1 MFYGRNSNVL
11 HLRIHPIFFGGVS
24 VRWAMMVVTLLA
36 LLPVAAFAQTR
47 RIVEMG
53 ITAPEMAQYFQQHA
67 GAQDIARVDHPN
79 DIGLISGISVG
90 KKMVIFKSVSQIQ
103 QFLATNAGALDIVG
117 YNLEPGQTHD
127 ANELANPVAA
137 AKAVQSMARQYGK
150 QVAIGLTHDL
160 TLQYGAAMAPFADI
174 WVLQIQKAQN
184 DPQMA
189 AGFVNQMVPALTKA
203 NPAIKVFVQIRTDSQ
218 PAALASLVNG
228 FSGVHVSILTQKSD
242 VQDAINVASQFFGQ
256 GGQPVSRQPRLYGDR
271 LPSKDGQWLLP
282 TPTLHLGSTDDDHVR
297 RGSIN
302 SWDLV
307 APKGTPVYA
316 ARAGI
321 VEAAGCNLY
330 ESHQWPIMQGYG
342 CAISIKHGNGVV
354 SQYGHC
360 DTGSIVV
367 RVGQQV
373 DEWSLLC
380 AVGMTGQT
388 SFGPHTHFTIL
399 SNGKPVRIDGIFDI
413 KRMLKY
419 ERLGNAVSN
428 EVPAQIGVVG
438 GGVVTGQQQA
448 QVITTS
454 KGQQILQALA
464 ALPAEQFAAL
474 VMLLV
479 FGLLFIGWLGGTY
492 VRVALVGAVS
502 AAIVAGCM
510 AYLFAPTSVSAGQ
523 QPAAIGGDWEKSYEI
538 TQGRE
543 GWKCTRDPVYTMGG
557 VTQGTYNRWLAKHGM
572 GRADVCQALTREQ
585 AKQIFYELFWL
596 PVGADKMPFAL
607 ALTVVDHYYNTGK
620 VSHLLAQCGQDVAC
634 FNQARIADYKTKSN
648 CNLYCKAWIAR
659 VNHLRSLTE
668 GSGS

>member
-1 MFYGRNSNVL
+1 VKRLLFLVVL
-11 HLRIHPIFFGGVS
+11 V
-24 VRWAMMVVTLLA
+24 A
-36 LLPVAAFAQTR
+36 LLPSTVNAQTR
-47 RIVEMG
+47 IIEMG

-79 DIGLISGISVG
+79 DIGLISGITVG
-90 KKMVIFKSVSQIQ
+90 KKMAIFKTAAQIQ
-103 QFLATNAGALDIVG
+103 QFLSSNANAIDIVG
-117 YNLEPGQTHD
+117 YNLEPGQAND

-137 AKAVQSMARQYGK
+137 AQNVQAIARQYGK

-189 AGFVNQMVPALTKA
+189 SEFVNQMVPALMKA

-218 PAALASLVNG
+218 PAALASLVNR

-242 VQDAINVASQFFGQ
+242 VQDAINVAGVFFGQ
-256 GGQPVSRQPRLYGDR
+256 GGQAVSRQPRLYGDR

-321 VEAAGCNLY
+321 IEAAGCNLY

-367 RVGQQV
+367 SVGQQV
-373 DEWSLLC
+373 DEWNLLC
-380 AVGMTGQT
+380 KVGMTGQT

-413 KRMLKY
+413 NRMMKY
-419 ERLGNAVSN
+419 ERLGNAVSKD
-428 EVPAQIGVVG
+428 VPTEIGIVG
-438 GGVVTGQQQA
+438 GNVVTGQQAVSQA
-448 QVITTS
+448 PVITTS

-464 ALPAEQFAAL
+464 ALPAEQFG
-474 VMLLV
+474 LLV
-479 FGLLFIGWLGGTY
+479 AVIVFLLLFIFWLSGLY
-492 VRVALVGAVS
+492 VRVALISLTS
-502 AAIVAGCM
+502 AGIAAGCV
-510 AYLFAPTSVSAGQ
+510 AILFMPTQIQATQTS
-523 QPAAIGGDWEKSYEI
+523 QPVAVGGDWEKSYEI

-543 GWKCTRDPVYTMGG
+543 GWKCTNDGAYTMGG
-557 VTQGTYNRWLAKHGM
+557 VTQGTYNRWLAKHGK
-572 GRADVCQALTREQ
+572 GKADVCQALTREQ

-648 CNLYCKAWIAR
+648 CNLYCTAWIRR
-659 VNHLRSLTE
+659 VEHIRGYT
-668 GSGS
+668 GG

>member
-1 MFYGRNSNVL
+1 VKRLLFLVVL
-11 HLRIHPIFFGGVS
+11 V
-24 VRWAMMVVTLLA
+24 A
-36 LLPVAAFAQTR
+36 LLPSTVNAQTR
-47 RIVEMG
+47 IIEMG

-79 DIGLISGISVG
+79 DIGFISGITVG
-90 KKMVIFKSVSQIQ
+90 KKMVIFKSASQIQ
-103 QFLATNAGALDIVG
+103 QFLASNASDLDIIG

-137 AKAVQSMARQYGK
+137 AKAVQAIARQYGK
-150 QVAIGLTHDL
+150 QVAIGLTRSL
-160 TLQYGAAMAPFADI
+160 ALQYGAAMAPYADI

-184 DPQMA
+184 DPAMAGEFVSQML
-189 AGFVNQMVPALTKA
+189 PALQRA
-203 NPAIKVFVQIRTDSQ
+203 NPSIVVFVQIRTDSS
-218 PAALASLVNG
+218 PAALAKLVNG
-228 FSGVHVSILTQKSD
+228 LSGVHVSILTQRSD
-242 VQDAINVASQFFGQ
+242 VQDAVNVAGAFFGSS
-256 GGQPVSRQPRLYGDR
+256 GQAQAVAPNRQPRLYGDR
-271 LPSKDGQWLLP
+271 LPSKDGKWLLP
-282 TPTLHLGSTDDDHVR
+282 TPTLHLGSTDDDHVK

-316 ARAGI
+316 ARAGV

-330 ESHQWPIMQGYG
+330 EYRQWPIMQGYG
-342 CAISIKHGNGVV
+342 CAVSIKHGDGIV

-367 RVGQQV
+367 KVGQQV
-373 DEWSLLC
+373 DEWTLLC

-399 SNGKPVRIDGIFDI
+399 RNGSPIRIDSVFDVS
-413 KRMLKY
+413 RMLKY
-419 ERLGNAVSN
+419 QRLGNAVSS
-428 EVPAQIGVVG
+428 EVPSQIGVVG
-438 GGVVTGQQQA
+438 GAMVTGQQQA
-448 QVITTS
+448 TVTTVTTS
-454 KGQQILQALA
+454 KGQQLLQALA
-464 ALPAEQFAAL
+464 SLPAEQFA
-474 VMLLV
+474 LLV
-479 FGLLFIGWLGGTY
+479 SIVLGSLMFTWWLSGTY
-492 VRVALVGAVS
+492 VRVVILATVTTVIVGGCIALLFMPTQIQATQTSQPVAV
-502 AAIVAGCM
+502 
-510 AYLFAPTSVSAGQ
+510 
-523 QPAAIGGDWEKSYEI
+523 GGDWEKSYEI

-543 GWKCTRDPVYTMGG
+543 GWKCTNDGAYTMGG
-557 VTQGTYNRWLAKHGM
+557 VTQGTYNRWLAKHGK
-572 GRADVCQALTREQ
+572 GKADVCQALTREQ

-620 VSHLLAQCGQDVAC
+620 VSHLLAQCGQDVVC

>member
-1 MFYGRNSNVL
+1 MKRLLFLVVL
-11 HLRIHPIFFGGVS
+11 V
-24 VRWAMMVVTLLA
+24 A
-36 LLPVAAFAQTR
+36 LLPSTVNAQTR
-47 RIVEMG
+47 IIEMG

-90 KKMVIFKSVSQIQ
+90 KKMVIFKSASQIQ
-103 QFLATNAGALDIVG
+103 QFMTSNASALDIIG

-127 ANELANPVAA
+127 TAELANPVAA
-137 AKAVQSMARQYGK
+137 AKAVQAIARQYGK
-150 QVAIGLTHDL
+150 AVAVGLTHDL
-160 TLQYGAAMAPFADI
+160 TLQYGAAMAPYADI

-184 DPQMA
+184 DPRMA
-189 AGFVNQMVPALTKA
+189 GEFVSQMVPALQRA
-203 NPAIKVFVQIRTDSQ
+203 NPNIVVFVQIRTDSS
-218 PAALASLVNG
+218 PAALAKLVNG
-228 FSGVHVSILTQKSD
+228 LGNVHVSILTQRSD
-242 VQDAINVASQFFGQ
+242 VQDAVNVAGAFFGDSATVQ
-256 GGQPVSRQPRLYGDR
+256 AGSSPANRQPRLYGDR

-316 ARAGI
+316 ARSG
-321 VEAAGCNLY
+321 VVDAAGCNLY
-330 ESHQWPIMQGYG
+330 ETHQWPIMQGYG
-342 CAISIKHGNGVV
+342 CAVSIKHGDGIV

-367 RVGQQV
+367 KVGQQV

-380 AVGMTGQT
+380 KVGMTGQT

-399 SNGKPVRIDGIFDI
+399 RNGRPIRIDSIFDVN
-413 KRMLKY
+413 RMLKY
-419 ERLGNAVSN
+419 QRLGNAVSN

-438 GGVVTGQQQA
+438 GNVVTGHRQT
-448 QVITTS
+448 QVATTS

-479 FGLLFIGWLGGTY
+479 FGILFIGWLGGTY
-492 VRVALVGAVS
+492 VRVALVGAIS

-523 QPAAIGGDWEKSYEI
+523 QPATIGGDWEKSYEV

-557 VTQGTYNRWLAKHGM
+557 VTQSTYTTWLAKHGM
-572 GRADVCQALTREQ
+572 GKADVCQALTRDQ

-596 PVGADKMPFAL
+596 PVGADKMPFNL

-620 VSHLLAQCGQDVAC
+620 VSHLLAQCGQDVVC

>member
-1 MFYGRNSNVL
+1 VKRLLFLVVL
-11 HLRIHPIFFGGVS
+11 V
-24 VRWAMMVVTLLA
+24 A
-36 LLPVAAFAQTR
+36 LLPSTVNAQTR
-47 RIVEMG
+47 IIEMG

-90 KKMVIFKSVSQIQ
+90 KKMAIFKTAAQIQ
-103 QFLATNAGALDIVG
+103 QFLSSNANAIDIVG
-117 YNLEPGQTHD
+117 YNLEPGQAND

-137 AKAVQSMARQYGK
+137 AQNVQAIARQYGK
-150 QVAIGLTHDL
+150 QVAIRLTHDL
-160 TLQYGAAMAPFADI
+160 TLQYGVAMAPFADI

-189 AGFVNQMVPALTKA
+189 SEFVNQMVPALMKA

-218 PAALASLVNG
+218 PAALASLVNR

-242 VQDAINVASQFFGQ
+242 VQDAINVAGVFFGQ
-256 GGQPVSRQPRLYGDR
+256 GGQAVSRQPRLYGDR

-321 VEAAGCNLY
+321 IEAAGCNLY

-367 RVGQQV
+367 SVGQQV
-373 DEWSLLC
+373 DEWNLLC
-380 AVGMTGQT
+380 KVGMTGQT

-413 KRMLKY
+413 NRMMKY
-419 ERLGNAVSN
+419 ERLGNAVSKD
-428 EVPAQIGVVG
+428 VPTEIGIVG
-438 GGVVTGQQQA
+438 GNVVTGQQAVSQA
-448 QVITTS
+448 PVITTS

-464 ALPAEQFAAL
+464 ALPAEQFG
-474 VMLLV
+474 LLV
-479 FGLLFIGWLGGTY
+479 AVIVFLLLFIFWLSGLY
-492 VRVALVGAVS
+492 VRVALISLTS
-502 AAIVAGCM
+502 AGIAAGCV
-510 AYLFAPTSVSAGQ
+510 AILFMPTQIQATQTS
-523 QPAAIGGDWEKSYEI
+523 QPVAVGGDWEKSYEI

-543 GWKCTRDPVYTMGG
+543 GWKCTNDGAYTMGG
-557 VTQGTYNRWLAKHGM
+557 VTQGTYNRWLAKHGK
-572 GRADVCQALTREQ
+572 GKADVCQALTREQ

-648 CNLYCKAWIAR
+648 CNLYCTAWIRR
-659 VNHLRSLTE
+659 VEHIRGYT
-668 GSGS
+668 GG